1 MLKAAALL
9 CLLALTAPAAS
20 QSLAEAAQRER
31 ERRQKMM
38 KEKGAAAVVTGD
50 DLKANEGAL
59 ANDPTAPPAVAATPP
74 PRLTGRQAE
83 APAEIDRRALEE
95 DWRRRMAAAR
105 ERVAR
110 AQERYELWSAQHLAP
125 NEYFVDEN
133 GEKIVASAESL
144 RRLIAQAKAE
154 LDAATQELGR
164 LEEQARRENVPHG
177 WLR

>member
-1 MLKAAALL
+1 
-9 CLLALTAPAAS
+9 
-20 QSLAEAAQRER
+20 
-31 ERRQKMM
+31 
-38 KEKGAAAVVTGD
+38 
-50 DLKANEGAL
+50 
-59 ANDPTAPPAVAATPP
+59 
-74 PRLTGRQAE
+74 
-83 APAEIDRRALEE
+83 
-95 DWRRRMAAAR
+95 MAAAR